1 MTWGISVVGVYMA
14 LDNTVNGVKT
24 PFKACVLAFLYNWI
38 IGKLSRLSYT
48 GNIAINQMFR
58 PFKMP
63 KEQFLIEPT
72 EQFLQFLS
80 ALEKRGFLGEI
91 SPHQA
96 DRLIAST
103 DNSVYQLLPQGV
115 LYPKHEADL
124 KTIFSLAAQA
134 KFNGIYFAPRGGGTG
149 TNGQSLTDGLVID
162 CSRHLT
168 QILDIDLD
176 AGWVKVQAG
185 VIRDQLNDYL
195 RPFGMFFAPTLSTS
209 NRATLGGMAS
219 TDACGQG
226 SRIYGRTSN
235 HVLALNLVLV
245 NGQQITSEAMSN
257 EALNLKIEAGGEVA
271 KLYQQVSDLVTQKQ
285 ATINAR
291 YPKLNRFMTGY
302 NLAHIHSDDG
312 FDLSKLICGSEG
324 TLALVSELT
333 LKLTPIPRAKEL
345 LVLRYQSFD
354 AALRDANLL
363 VKQNPDAIETID
375 DTILNLAKE
384 DIIWHLVANYLDKNS
399 DDAGT
404 NKLAAINLVEF
415 GAMDSLELAAKVDAI
430 CCELEANQASF
441 ERVTSAQDMANL
453 WELRKKGVG
462 LLGNLAGLRRP
473 IAFVEDTA
481 VPPEHLADY
490 IVEFRHLLDDMGV
503 SYGMFGHVDAGCLHV
518 RPALNMRD
526 PQDALKIRVISDAVQ
541 TLVQKYQGVMWGEHG
556 KGFRSE
562 YTEETIGAELFYDMR
577 RIKTWFDPHD
587 QLNPGKICRPLASNK
602 ELVKVDDP
610 RTRGVQDR
618 QIGEPVIEQWL
629 PVVACNGNGACFNY
643 EPESAMCPSYKATK
657 DRVQSP
663 KGRASLLREWLR
675 QQAHGGVDPK
685 LEQQVYQSLESCL
698 ACKACTTGCPIKV
711 DIPTYRSRFLQ
722 QYYNR
727 HTRPLADYAVAL
739 VEHFGLYAS
748 KAPWLTNTLTQLRPT
763 AWLTKKLFG
772 MVNMPQVYAYH
783 ISQLARIEGVEV
795 WHKNKFSSF
804 SDLDKQQRP
813 VIVQDVFSSCY
824 DLPQMKEILSCL
836 VNMGFKPLVMPLM
849 PSGKPLYVKG
859 FLNAFDRQA
868 GKVVTQL
875 QAVKEQGFELVA
887 VDPSVGLTYRDEY
900 CQRLGA
906 DQVPQVL
913 LLQEWLTNHLHQVK
927 LPKVILNIQ
936 NNTQQ
941 SVSLLG
947 HCSEN
952 ALVTGSLESW
962 RTIFAQFG
970 VDLQT
975 PAVGCC
981 GMAGTFGHEAKHRDL
996 SIKLY
1001 HMSWQQPVQES
1012 IHNSGTVLATGYS
1025 CRSQIHQQ
1033 TSNKPEHPLTY
1044 LNRLFNEVEG

>member
-1 MTWGISVVGVYMA
+1 MS
-14 LDNTVNGVKT
+14 
-24 PFKACVLAFLYNWI
+24 
-38 IGKLSRLSYT
+38 
-48 GNIAINQMFR
+48 
-58 PFKMP
+58 
-63 KEQFLIEPT
+63 KEQFLIEPK
-72 EQFLQFLS
+72 EQFLQFLNT
-80 ALEKRGFLGEI
+80 LEKSGFLGEI

-96 DRLIAST
+96 DRIIAST

-124 KTIFSLAAQA
+124 KTVFTLAAQE
-134 KFNGIYFAPRGGGTG
+134 KFTNIYFAPRGGGTG

-219 TDACGQG
+219 TDACGKG
-226 SRIYGRTSN
+226 SRIYGRTSD
-235 HVLALNLVLV
+235 HVLGLTMVLA
-245 NGQQITSEAMSN
+245 NGKQITTEAISN
-257 EALNLKIEAGGEVA
+257 ESLRLKIEAGGEVA
-271 KLYQQVSDLVTQKQ
+271 KLYQQVSELVIQKQ
-285 ATINAR
+285 QTINAR
-291 YPKLNRFMTGY
+291 FPKLNRFMTGY
-302 NLAHIHSDDG
+302 NLAHIHNDES

-345 LVLRYQSFD
+345 LVLRYHSFD

-384 DIIWHLVANYLDKNS
+384 DVIWPVVSNYFDKS
-399 DDAGT
+399 TDETSTD
-404 NKLAAINLVEF
+404 KLAAINLVEF
-415 GAMDSLELAAKVDAI
+415 GAMDRLELAAKVDAI
-430 CCELEANQASF
+430 CMLLTANQANYK
-441 ERVTSAQDMANL
+441 RVTSQEGMANL

-462 LLGNLAGLRRP
+462 LLGNLAGAKRP

-490 IVEFRHLLDDMGV
+490 IVEFRHLLDSMGV

-526 PQDALKIRVISDAVQ
+526 PNDALKLRVISDAVQ
-541 TLVQKYQGVMWGEHG
+541 ALVQKYQGVMWGEHG

-562 YTEETIGAELFYDMR
+562 YTEETIGVELYHDMR

-587 QLNPGKICRPLASNK
+587 QLNPGKICRPLGSSK

-610 RTRGVQDR
+610 RTRGAQDR
-618 QIGEPVIEQWL
+618 QIGEPIVAHWQ
-629 PVVACNGNGACFNY
+629 PVVSCNGNGACFNY
-643 EPESAMCPSYKATK
+643 QPESAMCPSYKATK

-675 QQAHGGVDPK
+675 QEAQGDADPK
-685 LEQQVYQSLESCL
+685 LEHQVYQSLQSCL

-727 HTRPLADYAVAL
+727 HTRPLGDYAVAL

-748 KAPWLTNTLTQLRPT
+748 KAAWLTNMLTQLRST
-763 AWLTKKLFG
+763 RWFTKRFFG
-772 MVNMPQVYAYH
+772 MVNMPKVHTYH
-783 ISQLARIEGVEV
+783 IHQLTCIDGVEM
-795 WHKNKFSSF
+795 WHENIFSGL
-804 SDLDKQQRP
+804 SDIAKQQHP

-824 DLPQMKEILSCL
+824 DLPQMKAILSCL
-836 VNMGFKPLVMPLM
+836 VSLGFKPLVMPMML
-849 PSGKPLYVKG
+849 SGKPLYVKG

-868 GKVVTQL
+868 NKVLKQL
-875 QAVKEQGFELVA
+875 QAVREQGFELVA
-887 VDPSVGLTYRDEY
+887 IDPSIGLTYRDEY
-900 CQRLGA
+900 CQRL
-906 DQVPQVL
+906 DTEQVPPVL
-913 LLQEWLTNHLHQVK
+913 LLQEWLMHHLHEIKRPKPFTSQSQV
-927 LPKVILNIQ
+927 
-936 NNTQQ
+936 T
-941 SVSLLG
+941 LLG

-952 ALVTGSLESW
+952 ALLTESLDHW
-962 RTIFAQFG
+962 RTIFAKFG
-970 VDLQT
+970 IDLQT

-1001 HMSWQQPVQES
+1001 QMSWQVPVQES
-1012 IHNSGTVLATGYS
+1012 INNTGTVLATGYS

-1033 TSNKPEHPLTY
+1033 TNAKPEHPLTY
-1044 LNRLFNEVEG
+1044 LNRLFNEAEG

>member
-1 MTWGISVVGVYMA
+1 MS
-14 LDNTVNGVKT
+14 
-24 PFKACVLAFLYNWI
+24 
-38 IGKLSRLSYT
+38 
-48 GNIAINQMFR
+48 
-58 PFKMP
+58 
-63 KEQFLIEPT
+63 KEQFLIEPK
-72 EQFLQFLS
+72 EQFLHFLNT
-80 ALEKRGFLGEI
+80 LEKSGFSGEI

-96 DRLIAST
+96 DRIIAST

-124 KTIFSLAAQA
+124 KTIFTLAAQE
-134 KFNGIYFAPRGGGTG
+134 KFTNIYFAPRGGGTG

-219 TDACGQG
+219 TDACGKG

-235 HVLALNLVLV
+235 HVLGLTLVLA
-245 NGQQITSEAMSN
+245 NGRQITTEALSN
-257 EALNLKIEAGGEVA
+257 ESLRLKIEAGGQVG
-271 KLYQQVSDLVTQKQ
+271 KLYQQISELVIQKQ
-285 ATINAR
+285 ETISAR
-291 YPKLNRFMTGY
+291 FPKLNRFMTGY
-302 NLAHIHSDDG
+302 NLAHIHNDEG

-333 LKLTPIPRAKEL
+333 LKLTPIPQAKEL
-345 LVLRYQSFD
+345 LVLRYHSFD

-375 DTILNLAKE
+375 DTILNLAKK
-384 DIIWHLVANYLDKNS
+384 DMIWPLVSNYFDKS
-399 DDAGT
+399 TDET
-404 NKLAAINLVEF
+404 NIDQLAAINLVEF
-415 GAMDSLELAAKVDAI
+415 GAMDRLELAAKVDAI
-430 CCELEANQASF
+430 CMELTAKQANY
-441 ERVTSAQDMANL
+441 ERVTSQEGMANL

-462 LLGNLAGLRRP
+462 LLGNLAGTKRP

-490 IVEFRHLLDDMGV
+490 IVEFRRLLDSMGV

-526 PQDALKIRVISDAVQ
+526 PNDALKLRVISDAVQ
-541 TLVQKYQGVMWGEHG
+541 ALVQKYQGVMWGEHG

-562 YTEETIGAELFYDMR
+562 YTEETIGAELFHDMR

-587 QLNPGKICRPLASNK
+587 QLNPGKICGALESNLESNLDAYK

-610 RTRGVQDR
+610 RTRGAQDR
-618 QIGEPVIEQWL
+618 QIGEPTVEHWQ
-629 PVVACNGNGACFNY
+629 PVVSCNGNGACFNY
-643 EPESAMCPSYKATK
+643 QPESAMCPSYKATK

-675 QQAHGGVDPK
+675 QEAQGGADPK
-685 LEQQVYQSLESCL
+685 LEHQVYQSLQSCL

-727 HTRPLADYAVAL
+727 HTRPLGDYAVAL

-748 KAPWLTNTLTQLRPT
+748 KAAWLTNTLTQLRST
-763 AWLTKKLFG
+763 RWFTKRFFG
-772 MVNMPQVYAYH
+772 MVNMPKVHAYH
-783 ISQLARIEGVEV
+783 IHQLTRIDGVEM
-795 WHKNKFSSF
+795 WHENLFSGL
-804 SDLDKQQRP
+804 SDIAKQQHP

-824 DLPQMKEILSCL
+824 DLPQMKAILSCL
-836 VNMGFKPLVMPLM
+836 VSLGFKPLVMPMM

-859 FLNAFDRQA
+859 FLNTFDRQA
-868 GKVVTQL
+868 SKVLKQL
-875 QAVKEQGFELVA
+875 QVVKEQGFDLVA

-906 DQVPQVL
+906 EQVPPVL
-913 LLQEWLTNHLHQVK
+913 LLQEWLMHHLHEIK
-927 LPKVILNIQ
+927 LPKPL
-936 NNTQQ
+936 TSQ
-941 SVSLLG
+941 SQVSLLG

-952 ALVTGSLESW
+952 ALVTESLDKW
-962 RTIFAQFG
+962 RTIFAKFG
-970 VDLQT
+970 IDLHT
-975 PAVGCC
+975 PAAGCC

-1001 HMSWQQPVQES
+1001 QMSWQQPVQES
-1012 IHNSGTVLATGYS
+1012 IDNTGTVLATGYS

-1033 TSNKPEHPLTY
+1033 TNAKPEHPLTY
-1044 LNRLFNEVEG
+1044 LNRLLNEVEG

>member
-1 MTWGISVVGVYMA
+1 
-14 LDNTVNGVKT
+14 
-24 PFKACVLAFLYNWI
+24 
-38 IGKLSRLSYT
+38 
-48 GNIAINQMFR
+48 
-58 PFKMP
+58 MP
-63 KEQFLIEPT
+63 KEQFLIEPE
-72 EQFLQFLS
+72 EQFLYFLNT
-80 ALEKRGFLGEI
+80 LEQSGFVGEI

-96 DRLIAST
+96 DRIIAST

-124 KTIFSLAAQA
+124 KAIFTLAAQA
-134 KFNGIYFAPRGGGTG
+134 KFNDIYFAPRGGGTG
-149 TNGQSLTDGLVID
+149 TNGQSLTDGLVVD

-168 QILDIDLD
+168 HILEIDVD

-195 RPFGMFFAPTLSTS
+195 RPFGVFFAPTLSTS
-209 NRATLGGMAS
+209 NRATLGGMAN

-235 HVLALNLVLV
+235 HVLGLSLVLA
-245 NGQQITSEAMSN
+245 NGQQITTEAVSR
-257 EALNLKIEAGGEVA
+257 ESLRLKIEAGGEMA
-271 KLYQQVSDLVTQKQ
+271 KLYQQVSDLVIQKQ

-291 YPKLNRFMTGY
+291 FPKLNRFMTGY
-302 NLAHIHSDDG
+302 NLAHINTDDG

-345 LVLRYQSFD
+345 LVLRYHSFD

-384 DIIWHLVANYLDKNS
+384 DVIWPLVANYLGKNNA
-399 DDAGT
+399 D
-404 NKLAAINLVEF
+404 KLAAINLVEF
-415 GAMDSLELAAKVDAI
+415 GAMNSLELAAKVDAI
-430 CCELEANQASF
+430 CCELEANQCSY
-441 ERVTSAQDMANL
+441 ERVTSSKDMANL

-462 LLGNLAGLRRP
+462 LLGNLAGARRP

-490 IVEFRHLLDDMGV
+490 IVEFRHLLDRMEV

-526 PQDALKIRVISDAVQ
+526 PEDVQKLRVISDAVQ
-541 TLVQKYQGVMWGEHG
+541 ALVQKYQGVMWGEHG

-562 YTEETIGAELFYDMR
+562 YTEETIGAELYHDMR

-587 QLNPGKICRPLASNK
+587 QLNPGKICRPLGSHK
-602 ELVKVDDP
+602 QLVKVDDP
-610 RTRGVQDR
+610 RIRGVQDC
-618 QIGEPVIEQWL
+618 QIGESIIEDWQ
-629 PVVACNGNGACFNY
+629 PVVSCNGNGACFNY

-675 QQAHGGVDPK
+675 QDAQGGADPK
-685 LEQQVYQSLESCL
+685 LEHQVYQSLQSCL

-711 DIPTYRSRFLQ
+711 DIPTYRSRFFQ

-748 KAPWLTNTLTQLRPT
+748 KAAWLTNTLTQLRPT
-763 AWLTKKLFG
+763 QWLTKRLFG
-772 MVNMPQVYAYH
+772 LVNMPKIHAYGIH
-783 ISQLARIEGVEV
+783 QLARIDGVEI
-795 WHKNKFSSF
+795 WHKNKFSGL
-804 SDLDKQQRP
+804 SDLEKQQYP

-824 DLPQMKEILSCL
+824 DLPQMKQILSCL
-836 VNMGFKPLVMPLM
+836 VNLGFKPLVMPMM

-868 GKVVTQL
+868 SKVLRQL
-875 QAVKEQGFELVA
+875 QVVREQGFELVA

-900 CQRLGA
+900 CQRFGA
-906 DQVPQVL
+906 AEVPEVL
-913 LLQEWLTNHLHQVK
+913 LLQEWLTNHLDEVK
-927 LPKVILNIQ
+927 LPKTQ
-936 NNTQQ
+936 NHTKQP
-941 SVSLLG
+941 VCLLG

-952 ALVTGSLESW
+952 AIVTESLDSW
-962 RTIFAQFG
+962 RTIFAKFG
-970 VDLQT
+970 VDLHT

-981 GMAGTFGHEAKHRDL
+981 GMAGTFGHEEKHRDL

-1001 HMSWQQPVQES
+1001 QMSWQKPVQES
-1012 IHNSGTVLATGYS
+1012 INNTGTVLATGYS

-1033 TSNKPEHPLTY
+1033 TSANPEHPLTY
-1044 LNRLFNEVEG
+1044 LNHLLNEVEG